1 MGTALRRNASERR
14 LKPYIE
20 RDMSYTSISVIGLG
34 YIGLPTAALIASRM
48 HNVIGVDVSEDV
60 VKAVNSGVAHTV
72 EPGLADLIAEV
83 TAKGWLRT
91 VGAPEPAD
99 VFIIAVPTPITDEKK
114 PDLSYVRAAAL
125 SLAPALRKGVL
136 VILES
141 TSPVGTTEQ
150 MAGWLAEERLDLTF
164 PHQAGEEADV
174 QIAYCPERIM
184 PGQMLEELVYN
195 DRIVGGLTEKAT
207 AMAVDFYKMFVQGQ
221 IITTST
227 RTAEMCKLAENSF
240 RDVNIAFANE
250 LSMICDKL
258 DIDVWELIRLANRH
272 PRVNILQPGCGV
284 GGHCIPVDPWFIVD
298 SLPRYSKLIRS
309 AREIN
314 DRKALWIFK
323 KIQKSISNFLF
334 VNNGADIAKIT
345 VACLG
350 LTFKPGTDDIRNSPA
365 INIIK
370 KISDLGCMVVVVEPN
385 ISDVPEVLKRHNI
398 KLVCLNYA
406 IKKSNIICKLIDHE
420 IFRTF
425 NLLTYTN
432 NIFHIGEHVC

>member
-1 MGTALRRNASERR
+1 M
-14 LKPYIE
+14 PY
-20 RDMSYTSISVIGLG
+20 SCVSVIGMG
-34 YIGLPTAALIASRM
+34 YIGLPTAAVVASHV
-48 HNVIGVDVSEDV
+48 HNVIGVDVSEDIV
-60 VKAVNSGVAHTV
+60 RAVNSGLVHTV
-72 EPGLADLIAEV
+72 EPGLADLLAEV
-83 TAKGWLRT
+83 TAKGWLRAI
-91 VGAPEPAD
+91 GAPESAD
-99 VFIIAVPTPITDEKK
+99 VFIIAVPTPITNEKK

-125 SLAPALRKGVL
+125 SLVPVLRKGVL

-150 MAGWLAEERLDLTF
+150 MAGWLAEERPDLTF

-184 PGQMLEELVYN
+184 PGKMLEELVNN

-298 SLPRYSKLIRS
+298 SAPQDARLIRTAREVNDHKPEWVVKKVKSIIDTHLKKHTKKLI
-309 AREIN
+309 N
-314 DRKALWIFK
+314 D
-323 KIQKSISNFLF
+323 
-334 VNNGADIAKIT
+334 VN
-345 VACLG
+345 VVCLG
-350 LTFKPGTDDIRNSPA
+350 LAYKENVNDFRESPA
-365 INIIK
+365 VKIVEMLARLDCNVIVVDEFVAQNVLFKQDICNVSLSRALSLADIVCLLVRHDNFQNIKYSICKSSDFINII
-370 KISDLGCMVVVVEPN
+370 DE
-385 ISDVPEVLKRHNI
+385 
-398 KLVCLNYA
+398 
-406 IKKSNIICKLIDHE
+406 
-420 IFRTF
+420 
-425 NLLTYTN
+425 
-432 NIFHIGEHVC
+432 

>member
-1 MGTALRRNASERR
+1 
-14 LKPYIE
+14 
-20 RDMSYTSISVIGLG
+20 MSYSSVSVIGVG
-34 YIGLPTAALIASRM
+34 YIGLPTAALVASRT

-60 VKAVNSGVAHTV
+60 VKAINSGVVRTV
-72 EPGLADLIAEV
+72 EPGLVDLIAEV
-83 TAKGWLRT
+83 TAKGWLKAAGT
-91 VGAPEPAD
+91 PEPAD
-99 VFIIAVPTPITDEKK
+99 VFIITVPTPITDEKK

-125 SLAPALRKGVL
+125 SLAPVLHKGAL

-150 MAGWLAEERLDLTF
+150 MAGWLAEERPDLTF
-164 PHQAGEEADV
+164 PHQGGGEEADV

-184 PGQMLEELVYN
+184 PGKMLEELVKN

-298 SLPRYSKLIRS
+298 SAPEDARLIRM
-309 AREIN
+309 AREVN
-314 DRKALWIFK
+314 DHKPEWVVERIKTIIAKLLDK
-323 KIQKSISNFLF
+323 NPEKC
-334 VNNGADIAKIT
+334 VADIS

-350 LTFKPGTDDIRNSPA
+350 LEFKSDVDDVRGSPGVIVAERVA
-365 INIIK
+365 K
-370 KISDLGCMVVVVEPN
+370 LGCRVLVVAPYVEKLPKCLMCRGVRLTSLEDGLDN
-385 ISDVPEVLKRHNI
+385 LDIVCILMGHAVFVDISKYICYQKFVLDV
-398 KLVCLNYA
+398 A
-406 IKKSNIICKLIDHE
+406 GAMKK
-420 IFRTF
+420 
-425 NLLTYTN
+425 
-432 NIFHIGEHVC
+432 

>member
-1 MGTALRRNASERR
+1 M
-14 LKPYIE
+14 PY
-20 RDMSYTSISVIGLG
+20 SCVSVIGMG
-34 YIGLPTAALIASRM
+34 YIGLPTAAVVASHV

-60 VKAVNSGVAHTV
+60 VRAVNSGLVHTV
-72 EPGLADLIAEV
+72 EPGLADLLAEV
-83 TAKGWLRT
+83 TAKGWLRAI
-91 VGAPEPAD
+91 GAPESAD

-125 SLAPALRKGVL
+125 SLVPVLRKGGL

-150 MAGWLAEERLDLTF
+150 MSGWLAEERPDLTF

-184 PGQMLEELVYN
+184 PGKMLEELVNN

-284 GGHCIPVDPWFIVD
+284 GGHCIPVDPWFIVNSAPQDARLIKTARAVNDGKPSWVVNKVILDVD
-298 SLPRYSKLIRS
+298 SWLTKHPGTNI
-309 AREIN
+309 
-314 DRKALWIFK
+314 
-323 KIQKSISNFLF
+323 
-334 VNNGADIAKIT
+334 AD
-345 VACLG
+345 VAVAFWG
-350 LTFKPGTDDIRNSPA
+350 LTYKPDTDDVRNSPA
-365 INIIK
+365 MEILHAIGEM
-370 KISDLGCMVVVVEPN
+370 GCRLLIVEPYLSKN
-385 ISDVPEVLKRHNI
+385 NFRAKSVKQWICTAEEAKKNATLHYNLVPH
-398 KLVCLNYA
+398 
-406 IKKSNIICKLIDHE
+406 S
-420 IFRTF
+420 IFNT
-425 NLLTYTN
+425 
-432 NIFHIGEHVC
+432 

>member
-1 MGTALRRNASERR
+1 
-14 LKPYIE
+14 
-20 RDMSYTSISVIGLG
+20 MSYSSVSVIGVG
-34 YIGLPTAALIASRM
+34 YIGLPTAALVASRM
-48 HNVIGVDVSEDV
+48 YNVIGVDVSEDV
-60 VKAVNSGVAHTV
+60 VKSVNSGVAHTV

-83 TAKGWLRT
+83 TAKGWLRA

-150 MAGWLAEERLDLTF
+150 MAGWLAEERPDLTF

-184 PGQMLEELVYN
+184 PGKMLEELVNN

-207 AMAVDFYKMFVQGQ
+207 AMAVDFYRIFVQGQ
-221 IITTST
+221 VITTST

-272 PRVNILQPGCGV
+272 PRVSILQPGCGV

-298 SLPRYSKLIRS
+298 SAPEDARLIRM
-309 AREIN
+309 AREVN
-314 DRKALWIFK
+314 DHKPEWVVEKVKRAIDGVLLQSPIK
-323 KIQKSISNFLF
+323 KLSDVIVS
-334 VNNGADIAKIT
+334 
-345 VACLG
+345 CLG
-350 LTFKPGTDDIRNSPA
+350 ITYKTESDDTRNSPA
-365 INIIK
+365 LKVVRQIAA
-370 KISDLGCMVVVVEPN
+370 LGCQVRIVDSHVKTIFGFMGENHCSFENASKEADIFCHLVKHAEFEGLVIKNKN
-385 ISDVPEVLKRHNI
+385 IVITR
-398 KLVCLNYA
+398 
-406 IKKSNIICKLIDHE
+406 
-420 IFRTF
+420 
-425 NLLTYTN
+425 
-432 NIFHIGEHVC
+432 